1 MHYVVKISVMNDIV
15 SIELL
20 SDQAIMK
27 KIGFFIQQ
35 TRIEQNQT
43 QEEVATQAAISRSTL
58 SLMERGDNI
67 SLLNLIKILRTL
79 NALYVLKSFEV
90 IEELSPIQLANKE
103 KNRRKRASKIQEE
116 NPDNTDLGW

>member
-1 MHYVVKISVMNDIV
+1 MNDIV
-15 SIELL
+15 NIEVL

-90 IEELSPIQLANKE
+90 IEELSPLQLAKKE
-103 KNRRKRASKIQEE
+103 KNRRKRASKTQED
-116 NPDNTDLGW
+116 NLSNTDLGW

>member
-1 MHYVVKISVMNDIV
+1 MNDIV